1 MEKAAKGRNVES
13 LFRVVEPR
21 DDVLAGELTESRFAA
36 SLEEVIAGT
45 APDTYADAGNFF
57 AATFPS
63 AGLKSLLNEVL
74 GRIGGGKPDGASVI
88 RLETNLGGGKT
99 HNLIALFHAAR
110 GRLDAVHAAE
120 FMDASLLPA
129 ESVEQVGAFVGTS
142 TGAQSF
148 PEVAGVTPRTVWGY
162 LALQIGGAAGYE
174 FVRAD
179 DEALT
184 APGSDAI
191 KRMLGDRPS
200 LLLID
205 EIARYYHVAKGVR
218 VGETT
223 LASQTT
229 AFLMALMEAIDG
241 LPHAA
246 LVITTTGV
254 TDAFGDATSDVLE
267 AINEARSLMARKE
280 LVLRPSEE
288 PDLPKILA
296 RRLFKQLESGSAAVA
311 AAQAY
316 AEAADAAYASG
327 LDLPEGMVGSGWAS
341 EIARTYPFHP
351 ALIRILDKR
360 LSTIPNFQRT
370 RGALRLLARLVRRLW
385 AQQPASTYLIHAHHI
400 DLAERVIAEELSSR
414 LERPQFEPVI
424 RADIASQAGA
434 ELSHAERVDERM
446 GAQYGR
452 RLATAVYLYSLTRD
466 VPGVQPPELFGA
478 SLVPGDDPNLLQKAL
493 DGLETACWY
502 LHADVRGYR
511 FSTEASLVKLI
522 QEAESEISVTKART
536 KATKILTDQFR
547 DSTLKVRRH
556 WDDAKVPDNAED
568 AWLVVMHW
576 DDFGDPRGVD
586 PHGAI
591 PPKIQE
597 LWERTPSGGVREYR
611 NRLVLLAPSLGTHD
625 AMVRAVK
632 THLALEELST
642 SSDTLN
648 ALTPEKRGELKDK
661 AKESALMARVA
672 VCNHVNALYV
682 PTSQGLEAVQ
692 LDQVTTSSVLPN
704 QTDAILGRLAA
715 MEKTLRAGDKAIDP
729 AHVKNKLGDLM
740 NRPQPTEELVKAFAR
755 RPDLKMVFD
764 RAQLVSL
771 ISAGVRNGVWEYQDP
786 DRGDDGWATKDHPGA
801 SIRLAADV
809 LLHPPGSAPA
819 PTEQVCPLCDTLHPG
834 RGCPDETLNG
844 SGGGIQ
850 LGLQPAKPAVF
861 TGTGAAGS
869 AFAQARSAAADTQRE
884 SLLKLKIEIDHLGAG
899 GGPELLR
906 LHSIVPATTLGA
918 DLTYDVDV
926 VITIGDGQ
934 MHTAKISYLGT
945 PGDYAPLREALKQL
959 LGPRES
965 VLRASVTAV
974 FADPL
979 PLSGDVVERFAQAAR
994 DTGPTKCSITMH
1006 TESNE

>member
-1 MEKAAKGRNVES
+1 MR
-13 LFRVVEPR
+13 P
-21 DDVLAGELTESRFAA
+21 LTK
-36 SLEEVIAGT
+36 L
-45 APDTYADAGNFF
+45 
-57 AATFPS
+57 
-63 AGLKSLLNEVL
+63 
-74 GRIGGGKPDGASVI
+74 
-88 RLETNLGGGKT
+88 
-99 HNLIALFHAAR
+99 
-110 GRLDAVHAAE
+110 
-120 FMDASLLPA
+120 
-129 ESVEQVGAFVGTS
+129 
-142 TGAQSF
+142 
-148 PEVAGVTPRTVWGY
+148 
-162 LALQIGGAAGYE
+162 
-174 FVRAD
+174 VR
-179 DEALT
+179 
-184 APGSDAI
+184 SW
-191 KRMLGDRPS
+191 R
-200 LLLID
+200 
-205 EIARYYHVAKGVR
+205 
-218 VGETT
+218 
-223 LASQTT
+223 
-229 AFLMALMEAIDG
+229 
-241 LPHAA
+241 
-246 LVITTTGV
+246 
-254 TDAFGDATSDVLE
+254 
-267 AINEARSLMARKE
+267 ARSWSSA
-280 LVLRPSEE
+280 PSEE

-296 RRLFKQLESGSAAVA
+296 RRLFKQRENGSAAA
-311 AAQAY
+311 EAAQTY

-341 EIARTYPFHP
+341 EVARTYPFHP

-370 RGALRLLARLVRRLW
+370 RGALRLLARVVRRLW

-466 VPGVQPPELFGA
+466 VPGVQPPRAVRRIARPWGGRPEPASEGA
-478 SLVPGDDPNLLQKAL
+478 RWPRDRLLVFACRCARLPLL
-493 DGLETACWY
+493 D
-502 LHADVRGYR
+502 R
-511 FSTEASLVKLI
+511 ASLVKLI

-692 LDQVTTSSVLPN
+692 LDQVTTSSVWPN
-704 QTDAILGRLAA
+704 QTDAILSRLAA

-740 NRPQPTEELVKAFAR
+740 NRPPADR
-755 RPDLKMVFD
+755 RTG
-764 RAQLVSL
+764 Q
-771 ISAGVRNGVWEYQDP
+771 GVRKASRSQDGLRPGPAGLFDQRWCSQWGV
-786 DRGDDGWATKDHPGA
+786 GVPG
-801 SIRLAADV
+801 
-809 LLHPPGSAPA
+809 P
-819 PTEQVCPLCDTLHPG
+819 
-834 RGCPDETLNG
+834 
-844 SGGGIQ
+844 
-850 LGLQPAKPAVF
+850 
-861 TGTGAAGS
+861 
-869 AFAQARSAAADTQRE
+869 
-884 SLLKLKIEIDHLGAG
+884 
-899 GGPELLR
+899 
-906 LHSIVPATTLGA
+906 
-918 DLTYDVDV
+918 
-926 VITIGDGQ
+926 
-934 MHTAKISYLGT
+934 
-945 PGDYAPLREALKQL
+945 
-959 LGPRES
+959 
-965 VLRASVTAV
+965 
-974 FADPL
+974 
-979 PLSGDVVERFAQAAR
+979 
-994 DTGPTKCSITMH
+994 
-1006 TESNE
+1006 